1 MCSFCKEKH
10 KGAGKGCLRR
20 KVNAHLRPKNWTGE
34 DIDEWWGQG
43 STQIVL
49 NVNSKLNDNNYWT
62 PLADQVEESEE
73 TINTIITADDK
84 ENEHPPSYRL
94 PFGGN
99 TTSKQRHSERR
110 LERLKDKKKALRE
123 RISSTSVEKWQK
135 HQRPE
140 SQFFFRQPNRRFQQI
155 LNALK
160 QKNDLEIDTYLS
172 EHNIATLKTNAI
184 NLIQEGISSV
194 EEVYALLID

>member
-1 MCSFCKEKH
+1 MLTCGPKIGREK
-10 KGAGKGCLRR
+10 KLMNDG
-20 KVNAHLRPKNWTGE
+20 
-34 DIDEWWGQG
+34 GQG

-49 NVNSKLNDNNYWT
+49 NVNSKLHDNNYWT

-123 RISSTSVEKWQK
+123 RIMNGQEPSGLLDTGATSTFVTEQDTQHLEPTGQASAKKVLM
-135 HQRPE
+135 
-140 SQFFFRQPNRRFQQI
+140 PNGM
-155 LNALK
+155 K
-160 QKNDLEIDTYLS
+160 VST
-172 EHNIATLKTNAI
+172 
-184 NLIQEGISSV
+184 
-194 EEVYALLID
+194 